1 MTPKQY
7 LKAYFFLLIII
18 IVIGVFFFPISKS
31 TLSIEQK
38 SLIETKLNQSISVL
52 DEINT
57 EGSVLFLV
65 TTDNNETYVI
75 QAEKFLGF
83 DRYRL
88 LPPIF
93 INARGESFELRSFLS
108 DLTITIKNNTMNVK
122 AQLNLL
128 KYATVY
134 IVILLVIPIVGVLQ
148 SIQLSRKTIRK
159 H

>member
-7 LKAYFFLLIII
+7 LKAYFFLFIII
-18 IVIGVFFFPISKS
+18 IVIGIFFFPISES
-31 TLSIEQK
+31 TLNIEKK
-38 SLIETKLNQSISVL
+38 SLIETKLNQSMSVL
-52 DEINT
+52 DEIST

-65 TTDNNETYVI
+65 TTDNDETYVI

-88 LPPIF
+88 LPPII

-108 DLTITIKNNTMNVK
+108 DLTITVKNNTLNVK

-134 IVILLVIPIVGVLQ
+134 IVVLLVFPIVGVFQ
-148 SIQLSRKTIRK
+148 SIQHSRRTKRK